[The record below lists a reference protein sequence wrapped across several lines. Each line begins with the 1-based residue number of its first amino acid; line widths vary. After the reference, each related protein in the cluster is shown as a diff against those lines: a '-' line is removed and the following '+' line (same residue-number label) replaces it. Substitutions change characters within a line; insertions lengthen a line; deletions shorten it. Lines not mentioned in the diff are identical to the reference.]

1 MMDAVRMWL
10 LGVSV
15 TSFLLSLAETL
26 VTQEG
31 VRRVLRLSGG
41 VLLILVMVR
50 PLLGLVGEVP
60 AFSFSQYAEE
70 TAALEESFEKR
81 QEETFSALIAEEA
94 AAYISDKA
102 EELGVPCGVTVAV
115 GVEDGVPLP
124 KAVEMTIPY
133 HAGLSQWLERELK
146 IGEENQVWQEK

>member
-10 LGVSV
+10 LGVTV

-31 VRRVLRLSGG
+31 RRVLRLSGG

-70 TAALEESFEKR
+70 TAALEENFEKR
-81 QEETFSALIAEEA
+81 QEETLSALIAEEA

-102 EELGVPCGVTVAV
+102 EELGAPCGVTVAV

>member
-10 LGVSV
+10 LGVTV

-70 TAALEESFEKR
+70 AAALEENFEQR
-81 QEETFSALIAEEA
+81 QEETLSALIAEE
-94 AAYISDKA
+94 
-102 EELGVPCGVTVAV
+102 
-115 GVEDGVPLP
+115 
-124 KAVEMTIPY
+124 
-133 HAGLSQWLERELK
+133 R
-146 IGEENQVWQEK
+146 

>member
-10 LGVSV
+10 LGVTV

-50 PLLGLVGEVP
+50 
-60 AFSFSQYAEE
+60 
-70 TAALEESFEKR
+70 
-81 QEETFSALIAEEA
+81 
-94 AAYISDKA
+94 
-102 EELGVPCGVTVAV
+102 
-115 GVEDGVPLP
+115 
-124 KAVEMTIPY
+124 
-133 HAGLSQWLERELK
+133 
-146 IGEENQVWQEK
+146 

>member
-10 LGVSV
+10 LGVTM

-50 PLLGLVGEVP
+50 PLLGLMGEAP

-70 TAALEESFEKR
+70 AAALEENFERK
-81 QEETFSALIAEEA
+81 QADALSALIAEEV

-102 EELGVPCGVTVAV
+102 EELGAPCGATVEVAI
-115 GVEDGVPLP
+115 EDGVPLP
-124 KAVEMTIPY
+124 RAAEMTIPY
-133 HAGLSQWLERELK
+133 HAGLSQWLERELR
-146 IGEENQVWQEK
+146 IGEENQVWQER

>member
-1 MMDAVRMWL
+1 MDAVRMWL
-10 LGVSV
+10 LGVTV

-41 VLLILVMVR
+41 MLLILVMVR

-70 TAALEESFEKR
+70 AAALEENFEQR
-81 QEETFSALIAEEA
+81 QEETLSALIAEET

-102 EELGVPCGVTVAV
+102 EEMGISCGVTVAV

-146 IGEENQVWQEK
+146 IGEEKQVWQEK

>member
-1 MMDAVRMWL
+1 MIDAVRMWL
-10 LGVSV
+10 LGVTV

-70 TAALEESFEKR
+70 AAALEENFEQR
-81 QEETFSALIAEEA
+81 QEETLSALIAEET

-102 EELGVPCGVTVAV
+102 EEMGISCGVTVAV

-146 IGEENQVWQEK
+146 IGEEKQVWQEK

>member
-1 MMDAVRMWL
+1 MWL
-10 LGVSV
+10 LGVTV

-41 VLLILVMVR
+41 MLLILVMVR

-70 TAALEESFEKR
+70 AAALEENFEQR
-81 QEETFSALIAEEA
+81 QEETLSALIAEET

-102 EELGVPCGVTVAV
+102 EEMGISCGVTVAV

-146 IGEENQVWQEK
+146 IGEEKQVWQEK